1 MPRSPGEVPP
11 PSFPTQGARV
21 AITPPR
27 KKNHLS
33 ASVPCSP
40 CASPRKQH
48 GEEGGGGTDGDP
60 EPFVFPGGGEGS
72 SPTDRPARSRRLHY
86 RARPLGGATALR
98 APCGASAPN
107 LGTEHPPVPL
117 LNGPLG
123 GVLSPSFLPPELVSL
138 LKESKEH
145 ALPN

>member
-1 MPRSPGEVPP
+1 MV
-11 PSFPTQGARV
+11 TQ
-21 AITPPR
+21 
-27 KKNHLS
+27 NLLS
-33 ASVPCSP
+33 S
-40 CASPRKQH
+40 
-48 GEEGGGGTDGDP
+48 
-60 EPFVFPGGGEGS
+60 PGGGEGS

-123 GVLSPSFLPPELVSL
+123 GVLSPSFPPPQSWYRCLRRARSMRFQINF
-138 LKESKEH
+138 
-145 ALPN
+145 AF